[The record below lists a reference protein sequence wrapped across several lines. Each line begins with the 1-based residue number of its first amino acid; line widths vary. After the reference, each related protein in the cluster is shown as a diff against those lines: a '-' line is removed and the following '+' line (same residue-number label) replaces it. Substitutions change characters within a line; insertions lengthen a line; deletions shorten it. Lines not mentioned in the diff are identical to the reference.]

1 MRKANNVGTA
11 RQRPKHLAAKLR
23 AIRKRFK
30 LSQSE
35 MVRLLKFE
43 TTGARI
49 SEYEHGTR
57 IPNLLVL
64 LRYARI
70 SGVSVEALIDDE
82 LKPSKLIIA
91 EHYLNSL

>member
-1 MRKANNVGTA
+1 MGTA

-23 AIRKRFK
+23 AIRRKMK
-30 LSQSE
+30 VSQSE
-35 MVRLLKFE
+35 MVKLLKFE
-43 TTGARI
+43 TTNARI
-49 SEYEHGTR
+49 SEYEHGIR

-82 LKPSKLIIA
+82 LKPSQLVIA

>member
-1 MRKANNVGTA
+1 MGNPRTK
-11 RQRPKHLAAKLR
+11 PKHLAAKLR

-35 MVRLLKFE
+35 MVGLLKFQ

-49 SEYEHGTR
+49 SEYEHGIR

-82 LKPSKLIIA
+82 LKPSQMVIA

>member
-1 MRKANNVGTA
+1 
-11 RQRPKHLAAKLR
+11 
-23 AIRKRFK
+23 
-30 LSQSE
+30 

-43 TTGARI
+43 TTTARI

-70 SGVSVEALIDDE
+70 AGVSVEALIDDE
-82 LKPSKLIIA
+82 LKPSKLVIA
-91 EHYLNSL
+91 EHYLDTLI